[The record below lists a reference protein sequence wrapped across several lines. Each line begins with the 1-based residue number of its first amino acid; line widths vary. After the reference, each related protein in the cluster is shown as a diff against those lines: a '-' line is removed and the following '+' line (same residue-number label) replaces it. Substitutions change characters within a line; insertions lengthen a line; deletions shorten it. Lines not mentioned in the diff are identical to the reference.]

1 MRIDAHHHLWDL
13 SVRDQPWTSDVPAL
27 RRTFTAAELRP
38 ALERNA
44 IDATV
49 VVQTLAVPGETPE
62 LLALTCTDPQVRA
75 VVGWTDL
82 TEPGI
87 ADRLAELREQPGGS
101 ALVGIRHGIQD
112 ETDPQWP
119 ARPEVR
125 RGITSVAAAGLVYD
139 LLVRPDQL
147 PSAVRAVRELPDV
160 RFVLDHAGN
169 PVVSPDGLVSW
180 TALLT
185 DLAECPNVTVKLSG
199 LVTRTGGAPAAA
211 LRPYAD
217 VLFATMGPDRL
228 MYGSDWPVCLLA
240 AEYDEVVAVAESLT
254 EELSADEREAVFGT
268 TAARWYGIPS

>member
-27 RRTFTAAELRP
+27 RRTFTAAELVE

-49 VVQTLAVPGETPE
+49 VVQTIAVPEETPE

-119 ARPEVR
+119 ATA
-125 RGITSVAAAGLVYD
+125 RGPPRITSVAAAGLVYD

-147 PSAVRAVRELPDV
+147 PCAVRAVRELPNV
-160 RFVLDHAGN
+160 RFVLDHMRQSCRESGRPRLLDRAADRAGRV
-169 PVVSPDGLVSW
+169 PERDGEAV
-180 TALLT
+180 
-185 DLAECPNVTVKLSG
+185 
-199 LVTRTGGAPAAA
+199 
-211 LRPYAD
+211 RP
-217 VLFATMGPDRL
+217 GHPDRR
-228 MYGSDWPVCLLA
+228 GP
-240 AEYDEVVAVAESLT
+240 
-254 EELSADEREAVFGT
+254 G
-268 TAARWYGIPS
+268 